1 MSAPVR
7 PDHSVVSGI
16 LLLDKPV
23 GLSSNAALGRA
34 KRALG
39 IRKAGHTGT
48 LDPLASGLLALCF
61 GEATKVAGFLLDSNK
76 AYLAEATLGVVTD
89 SEDAEGEVLKRKP
102 VPEFSRVE
110 IEAALACFR
119 GPIEQVPPMHSALKH
134 QGQRLYELAR
144 RGETVDR
151 PPRPVTIHA
160 LDLVELALP
169 RLSLHIACSKGT
181 YVRSLIRDLGRHLG
195 CGAHM
200 SALRRTESQPFCLEQ
215 AVSLAQLEQLDR
227 ESARALLLPPDQALQ
242 HLPAM
247 HLAAELAGRL
257 MQGQRLAGL
266 AILPPGLVR
275 IYAETV
281 FLGIGETDGEGR
293 LRPKRLFA
301 S

>member
-1 MSAPVR
+1 MSASAQPEH
-7 PDHSVVSGI
+7 PVVSGI

-23 GLSSNAALGRA
+23 GLSSNAALARA
-34 KRALG
+34 KRVLG
-39 IRKAGHTGT
+39 LRKAGHTGT

-89 SEDAEGEVLKRKP
+89 SEDAEGEVLERKP
-102 VPEFSRVE
+102 VADFSRAD

-160 LDLVELALP
+160 LDLVEFALP

-181 YVRSLIRDLGRHLG
+181 YVRSLIRDLGRQLG

-200 SALRRTESQPFCLEQ
+200 SALRRTESQPFSLEQ

-227 ESARALLLPPDQALQ
+227 ESARALLLSPDQALQ

-247 HLAAELAGRL
+247 RLEAESARRL
-257 MQGQRLAGL
+257 LQGQRLAGL

-275 IYAETV
+275 VYAEAV
-281 FLGIGETDGEGR
+281 FLGIGQTDGEGR